1 MRRAFNK
8 SEQKERIEDVNI
20 YEAVGLTWI
29 ILTSLLATAG
39 ILYFAYIGVKISIK
53 MHQGAID
60 EIPAEVRKMFKIA

>member
-1 MRRAFNK
+1 MN
-8 SEQKERIEDVNI
+8 V

-29 ILTSLLATAG
+29 ILTSLLATVG

-53 MHQGAID
+53 IHQGAIANET